1 MRNTAILFI
10 TLILGSILITAGCAS
25 EEPPKEGRFEDLPKY
40 NLEEVLMLA
49 GAGDLIL
56 GRPTYTEIDSD
67 GNHLVMDLGT
77 FEVHVFDSEGT
88 YQSSFGSQGEGPGEF
103 QQPMRPILSENDTL
117 YISDNGR
124 RSLLVYS
131 RNGDYSWDHAYDVS
145 FPATEEGFP
154 FYSLTPT
161 EAGFPIVYRVQDDS
175 EEFPNGYSTVKL
187 IDRNG
192 NVVRD
197 TGVKFDVGKNL
208 ELSMGDTRISMRV
221 SEMHGTQ
228 ISPHPDGS
236 YFQAW
241 TEDPVLRQFSAAG
254 DTLRSIELNGF
265 PAQPVTSDAI
275 SSLTER
281 YGGQFGSLE
290 NDLEEAIG
298 DFFPLFSQM
307 LVMNDHSI
315 WLRKITPE
323 SNSQSWYHL
332 SPEGE
337 PLGMILLAEGES
349 LRNSVAGHV
358 YVSGEAEDGAP
369 VILKYQISAQN
380 AS

>member
-1 MRNTAILFI
+1 MPFKKNMILCFFTVLMI
-10 TLILGSILITAGCAS
+10 TGCGGG
-25 EEPPKEGRFEDLPKY
+25 EETSQDNRFADLPEY
-40 NLEEVLMLA
+40 NLEQVQRLEDQ
-49 GAGDLIL
+49 GDLIL
-56 GRPTYTEIDSD
+56 GRPVYTEIDSD
-67 GNHLVMDLGT
+67 GNHLVMDLAS
-77 FEVHVFDSEGT
+77 FEVYVFDSEGT
-88 YQSSFGSQGEGPGEF
+88 YLTSFGSEGEGPGEF

-117 YISDNGR
+117 YISDYGR

-131 RNGDYSWDHAYDVS
+131 RSGDYSWDYAYDVS

-175 EEFPNGYSTVKL
+175 EKFPNGYSTVKL
-187 IDRNG
+187 INRNG
-192 NVVRD
+192 KVVQNTD
-197 TGVKFDVGKNL
+197 LKFDVGKNL
-208 ELSMGDTRISMRV
+208 ELSSGDMRISMRL

-241 TEDPVLRQFSAAG
+241 TEDPVLHQFSAEG

-265 PAQPVTSDAI
+265 PVQPVTSDAI

-298 DFFPLFSQM
+298 DFFPAFSQM
-307 LVMNDHSI
+307 QVMKDHSI

-323 SNSQSWYHL
+323 VTSQSWYHL
-332 SPEGE
+332 SPDGE
-337 PLGMILLAEGES
+337 PLGMLMLAEGES
-349 LRNSVAGHV
+349 LRNSVTGHI

-369 VILKYQISAQN
+369 VILKYRISTQN
-380 AS
+380 AP

>member
-1 MRNTAILFI
+1 MPFKKKMIVCFFTVLLF
-10 TLILGSILITAGCAS
+10 AGCGGG
-25 EEPPKEGRFEDLPKY
+25 EETSQENRFTDLPEY
-40 NLEEVLMLA
+40 YLEQVQVLEDQ
-49 GAGDLIL
+49 GDLIL
-56 GRPTYTEIDSD
+56 GRPVYTEIDSD
-67 GNHLVMDLGT
+67 ENHLVMDLAS
-77 FEVHVFDSEGT
+77 FEVYVFDSEGT
-88 YQSSFGSQGEGPGEF
+88 YQTSFGSEGEGPGEF

-117 YISDNGR
+117 YISDYGR

-131 RNGDYSWDHAYDVS
+131 RSGDYSWDHAYDVS

-161 EAGFPIVYRVQDDS
+161 ESGFPIVYRVQDDS

-192 NVVRD
+192 NVVQD
-197 TGVKFDVGKNL
+197 TGLKFDVGKNL
-208 ELSMGDTRISMRV
+208 ELSSGDTRISMRL
-221 SEMHGTQ
+221 SEMHSTQ

-241 TEDPVLRQFSAAG
+241 TEEPVLHQFSAEG
-254 DTLRSIELNGF
+254 DSLRSIELSGF
-265 PAQPVTSDAI
+265 PVQPVTSDAI

-290 NDLEEAIG
+290 NDLKDAVG
-298 DFFPLFSQM
+298 DFFPVFSQM
-307 LVMNDHSI
+307 LIMNDHSI

-323 SNSQSWYHL
+323 ENSQSWYHL
-332 SPEGE
+332 SPDGE
-337 PLGMILLAEGES
+337 PLGMLKLAEGES
-349 LRNSVAGHV
+349 LRNSVTGHV

-369 VILKYQISAQN
+369 VILKYRISAQN

>member
-1 MRNTAILFI
+1 MPFKNKIILHIF
-10 TLILGSILITAGCAS
+10 TVLLIAGCGGA
-25 EEPPKEGRFEDLPKY
+25 EETSQESQFADLPEY
-40 NLEEVLMLA
+40 NLEEVQVLA
-49 GAGDLIL
+49 DQGDLIL
-56 GRPTYTEIDSD
+56 GRPVYTEIDSD
-67 GNHLVMDLGT
+67 GNHLVMDLAS
-77 FEVHVFDSEGT
+77 FEVHVFDGEGT
-88 YQSSFGSQGEGPGEF
+88 YQTSFGSQGEGPGEF

-131 RNGDYSWDHAYDVS
+131 RSGEYSWNHAYDIS

-192 NVVRD
+192 NVIQE
-197 TGVKFDVGKNL
+197 TGVKFDVGENL
-208 ELSMGDTRISMRV
+208 ELNMGDTRISMRM

-236 YFQAW
+236 YFHAW
-241 TEDPVLRQFSAAG
+241 TEDPVLHQFSAEG
-254 DTLRSIELNGF
+254 DSLRSIELNGY
-265 PAQPVTSDAI
+265 PVQPVTSDAI
-275 SSLTER
+275 SSITER
-281 YGGQFGSLE
+281 YGGQFGGLE

-298 DFFPLFSQM
+298 DFFPVFSQM
-307 LVMNDHSI
+307 LIMNDHSI

-323 SNSQSWYHL
+323 VNSQSWYHL
-332 SPEGE
+332 SPAGE
-337 PLGMILLAEGES
+337 PLGTLKLAEGES
-349 LRNSVAGHV
+349 LRNSAEGHV
-358 YVSGEAEDGAP
+358 YASGEAEDGAP
-369 VILKYQISAQN
+369 VILKYRISTGE